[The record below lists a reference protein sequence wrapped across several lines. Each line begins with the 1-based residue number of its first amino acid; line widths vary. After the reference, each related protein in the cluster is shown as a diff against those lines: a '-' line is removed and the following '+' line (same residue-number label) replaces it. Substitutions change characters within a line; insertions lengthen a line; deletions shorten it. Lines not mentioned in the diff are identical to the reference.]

1 MATLKEET
9 RVIATLDGEKLQI
22 TEWRSGG
29 DESKVPRNKKEI
41 HDKPAGNQWY

>member
-1 MATLKEET
+1 MVALEEKTL
-9 RVIATLDGEKLQI
+9 VIATDDVEKLQI

-29 DESKVPRNKKEI
+29 DASKVPRNKKEI